1 VAYSIAAYA
10 GVHLPFTGL
19 EPVGI

>member
-19 EPVGI
+19 EPIGI